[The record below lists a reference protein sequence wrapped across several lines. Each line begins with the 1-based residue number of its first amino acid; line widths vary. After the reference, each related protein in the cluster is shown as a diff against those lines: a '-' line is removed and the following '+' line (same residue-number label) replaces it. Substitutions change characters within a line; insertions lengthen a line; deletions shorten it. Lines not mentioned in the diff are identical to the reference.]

1 MIRLALKM
9 LMGDRGKYWMLL
21 SGVTFSTLLMTQQS
35 SVFCGIMMWTTGTI
49 RNVRAPIWVVDKTV
63 EQVNEIKALRDTDV
77 GRVRSVEGV
86 LWAMPLFSGLVLTK
100 LADGSF
106 KFVQLIGLDATTM
119 VGRPAQMIQGRIED
133 LRLPNTVVIDT
144 LGVERLS
151 AGRAET
157 IKIGDIFEINDHE
170 ARVVGICKTE
180 RSFTGT
186 PYVFSTYQ
194 QALEYA
200 PKTRKM
206 LSFVIAEPSPSKTAK
221 EVAQQ
226 IEKETDLKAF
236 TKEDFFWAT
245 IHWYFKNT
253 GIPVSFGTTIILG
266 FVVGVAVC
274 GQTFYSFILDNLRHL
289 GAFKAMGASNG
300 LLTLMVTAQALTVG
314 FLGYGCGLGLASIF
328 GFSVLKKGQPPF
340 YMPYHLIF
348 ITLIAIFLICL
359 FAALLGIRKIRQLEP
374 AIVFRG

>member
-9 LMGDRGKYWMLL
+9 LIGDRGKYWMLL
-21 SGVTFSTLLMTQQS
+21 SGLTFSTLLMTQQS
-35 SVFCGIMMWTTGTI
+35 SVFCGIMIWTTGTI

-63 EQVNEIKALRDTDV
+63 QQVNEVKPLRDTDV
-77 GRVRSVEGV
+77 GRVRCVEGV
-86 LWAMPLFSGLVLTK
+86 LWAMPLFSGLVQTK
-100 LADGSF
+100 LPDGSF

-119 VGRPAQMIQGRIED
+119 VGRPAQMIKGRIED

-144 LGVERLS
+144 LGVQRLS
-151 AGRAET
+151 VDQEKP
-157 IKIGDIFEINDHE
+157 IQIGDIFEINDRE

-186 PYVFSTYQ
+186 PYVFSTYE

-206 LSFVIAEPSPSKTAK
+206 LSFVIAEPAPGKTAE
-221 EVAQQ
+221 EVAKQ

-236 TKEDFFWAT
+236 TKENFFWET

-253 GIPVSFGTTIILG
+253 GIPISFGTTIILG
-266 FVVGVAVC
+266 FIVGIAVC
-274 GQTFYSFILDNLRHL
+274 GQTFYSFILDNLKHL

-300 LLTLMVTAQALTVG
+300 LLTVMVITQALAVG
-314 FLGYGCGLGLASIF
+314 FLGYGCGLGLSALF
-328 GFSVLKKGQPPF
+328 GFSVLQKGQPPF
-340 YMPYHLIF
+340 YMPYQLPF
-348 ITLIAIFLICL
+348 ITLFAILLICI

>member
-21 SGVTFSTLLMTQQS
+21 SGITFSTLLMTQQS

-49 RNVRAPIWVVDKTV
+49 RNVRSSIWVVDKTV
-63 EQVNEIKALRDTDV
+63 EQVNEIKPLRDTDV

-86 LWAMPLFSGLVLTK
+86 LWAMPLFSGLVQTK
-100 LADGSF
+100 LSDGSF
-106 KFVQLIGLDATTM
+106 KFVQLVGLDATTL
-119 VGRPAQMIQGRIED
+119 VGRPTEMIKGHIED

-151 AGRAET
+151 LGRGKT
-157 IKIGDIFEINDHE
+157 IEIGDMFEINDRE
-170 ARVVGICKTE
+170 ARVVGICKAE

-186 PYVFSTYQ
+186 PYVFTTYQ

-206 LSFVIAEPSPSKTAK
+206 LSFVIAEPSPGKTAK
-221 EVAQQ
+221 AVAQQ
-226 IEKETDLKAF
+226 IEKDTGLKAF

-253 GIPVSFGTTIILG
+253 GIPIAFGTTIILG
-266 FVVGVAVC
+266 FIVGMAVC

-289 GAFKAMGASNG
+289 GAFKAMGASNS
-300 LLTLMVTAQALTVG
+300 LLALMVSAQALTVG
-314 FLGYGCGLGLASIF
+314 FLGYGCGLGLAALF
-328 GFSVLKKGQPPF
+328 GFSVLEKGQPPF
-340 YMPYHLIF
+340 YMPYQLLF
-348 ITLIAIFLICL
+348 VTLIAIFLICL